1 MGDLGIIMGVNR
13 RWSPRNRT
21 TEPDELRLNN
31 PVFAVAGLA
40 LLLGLAAPALAVS
53 PQEAKQLK
61 TTLTPMGAERAGNK
75 DGTIP
80 AWTGGYGAT
89 TPGYRAAS
97 PRADLFAGEKP
108 LFAITAGNFEK
119 YADRLPEGAKAL
131 FRKYP
136 DYRMD
141 IYPTHRSAAFPS
153 AVYESIFRNAA
164 QASPAAEG
172 IAYGVQ
178 GAAGGI
184 PFPIPKSGTEV
195 VWNHLLAYWGPAREL
210 RVNTYVVSPDG
221 TSQLTTGYNEVADFP
236 YYYPGATP

>member
-80 AWTGGYGAT
+80 AWTGGYSAT
-89 TPGYRAAS
+89 SPEFRAS
-97 PRADLFAGEKP
+97 IPHADPFVAEKP
-108 LFAITAGNFEK
+108 LF
-119 YADRLPEGAKAL
+119 
-131 FRKYP
+131 
-136 DYRMD
+136 
-141 IYPTHRSAAFPS
+141 
-153 AVYESIFRNAA
+153 
-164 QASPAAEG
+164 
-172 IAYGVQ
+172 
-178 GAAGGI
+178 
-184 PFPIPKSGTEV
+184 
-195 VWNHLLAYWGPAREL
+195 
-210 RVNTYVVSPDG
+210 RVP
-221 TSQLTTGYNEVADFP
+221 
-236 YYYPGATP
+236 